1 MGPKPLSSS
10 SKRARLNTE
19 LLRLP
24 VTDKD
29 LPRHMVNG
37 YMRYDQF
44 HKFSEGG
51 SATLEE
57 CLDKNLGR
65 TVLMKR
71 LHAHLQEQETE
82 RRRFLRE
89 ARVTALIQH
98 PGTVPVYEIS
108 RDNQGQIYFTMKK
121 VEGENLREILLG
133 IVARDPYYRENYPL
147 KVLIE
152 TLIQVG
158 QAVAFAHSRGVIH
171 RDLKPANVLVGGFG
185 EVMVLDWGLAKVMD
199 ADDTEIGAESLP
211 EKDHVSLELTRS
223 GNRCGTPLYMSPEQ
237 ASGNTDSVDQRSDV
251 YSLGSIL
258 YEVLTHENLVWGI
271 TKEDVL
277 EKITT
282 QDAISPR
289 KRAPHRK
296 IPPELDAICLRAI
309 QRLPENR
316 YRSLVEMVDDLRAY
330 LLHERVQAY
339 RYSPLEHFINWAQR
353 HTLLSVAIASA
364 LLGSLLS
371 LILQLYLK

>member
-1 MGPKPLSSS
+1 MGPSSLSSS

-19 LLRLP
+19 HLRLP

-29 LPRHMVNG
+29 LPRHIVNG
-37 YMRYDQF
+37 YMRYDNF

-51 SATLEE
+51 SASLEE

-65 TVLMKR
+65 MVLMKR
-71 LHAHLQEQETE
+71 LHPHLQEVETE
-82 RRRFLRE
+82 RIRFLRE

-133 IVARDPYYRENYPL
+133 IVARDPYYREHYPL
-147 KVLIE
+147 KTLIE
-152 TLIQVG
+152 ILIQVG

-185 EVMVLDWGLAKVMD
+185 EVMVLDWGLAKVWN
-199 ADDTEIGAESLP
+199 AEDTDVMEEIP
-211 EKDHVSLELTRS
+211 ERDHISLELTRA

-237 ASGNTDSVDQRSDV
+237 ASGKTDRVDVRSDV

-258 YEVLTHENLVWGI
+258 YEVLTHENLVWGT

-277 EKITT
+277 EKITN
-282 QDAISPR
+282 QDPVSPR
-289 KRAPHRK
+289 KRAPQRS
-296 IPPELDAICLRAI
+296 IPPELDSICLRAI
-309 QRLPENR
+309 QRDKEKR
-316 YRSLVEMVDDLRAY
+316 YSSLIDMVDDLRAY
-330 LLHERVQAY
+330 LLHETVKAHS
-339 RYSPLEHFINWAQR
+339 YSPLERFVNWGQR
-353 HTLLSVAIASA
+353 HTILTVGLASA
-364 LLGSLLS
+364 FLGF
-371 LILQLYLK
+371 LITLVLQIFFL

>member
-1 MGPKPLSSS
+1 MGSSSLSSS

-19 LLRLP
+19 HLRLP

-29 LPRHMVNG
+29 LPRHIVNG
-37 YMRYDQF
+37 YMRYDNF

-51 SATLEE
+51 SASLEE

-65 TVLMKR
+65 VVLMKR
-71 LHAHLQEQETE
+71 LHPHLQEVETE

-121 VEGENLREILLG
+121 LEGENLREILLG
-133 IVARDPYYRENYPL
+133 IVARDPYYREHYSL
-147 KVLIE
+147 KALIE
-152 TLIQVG
+152 ILIQVG

-185 EVMVLDWGLAKVMD
+185 EVMVLDWGLAKVWN
-199 ADDTEIGAESLP
+199 AEDTDVMEEIP
-211 EKDHVSLELTRS
+211 EQDHIRLELTRA

-237 ASGNTDSVDQRSDV
+237 ASGKTDRVDVRSDV
-251 YSLGSIL
+251 YSLGSML
-258 YEVLTHENLVWGI
+258 YEVLTHENLVWGS

-277 EKITT
+277 EKITR
-282 QDAISPR
+282 QEPVSPR
-289 KRAPHRK
+289 KRAPQRN
-296 IPPELDAICLRAI
+296 IPPELDSICMRAI
-309 QRLPENR
+309 QREKENR
-316 YRSLVEMVDDLRAY
+316 YSALIDMVDDLRAY
-330 LLHERVQAY
+330 LLHETVKAHSY
-339 RYSPLEHFINWAQR
+339 TLLERFINWGQR
-353 HTLLSVAIASA
+353 HTLLTVGLASA
-364 LLGSLLS
+364 FLGFLFSLFLK
-371 LILQLYLK
+371 LYLD